1 MPVALRYR
9 FADVAPSSFR
19 NTTETSR
26 LLLGAKGSRYGW
38 DWESAFSYNRIDLQ
52 WRNRGFLYFPA
63 LVNAINTQAYRPF
76 GNNSPQTIAAISP
89 GISAL

>member
-1 MPVALRYR
+1 VPVALRYR

-38 DWESAFSYNRIDLQ
+38 DWESAFRTTASTFSGGTGD
-52 WRNRGFLYFPA
+52 F
-63 LVNAINTQAYRPF
+63 
-76 GNNSPQTIAAISP
+76 SISRR
-89 GISAL
+89 